1 MKKLINDVV
10 AEYKKVSWP
19 TKEQIKNATVLVLGL
34 SLAVGIYLG
43 VFDFVFEKVKGILET
58 KL

>member
-1 MKKLINDVV
+1 MKKLINEVV